1 MLDMPHLKQ
10 AKNLLSLAAEIAQR
24 GELISAIKTKIGAWA
39 IYAMFSSFL
48 LVGLQRS
55 MCNRLTNQV
64 VGEMVNQTQH
74 IQVVFLSRPVV
85 PLCKGGRVPGQRI
98 GGGVSVY

>member
-10 AKNLLSLAAEIAQR
+10 AKNLLSLAAEIAQKR
-24 GELISAIKTKIGAWA
+24 VIEYQLENQRLALGLFTLR
-39 IYAMFSSFL
+39 SSFL

-64 VGEMVNQTQH
+64 VGDMAQNQTQH
-74 IQVVFLSRPVV
+74 IQVVSLHD
-85 PLCKGGRVPGQRI
+85 L
-98 GGGVSVY
+98 